1 MMSYMFTKAKY
12 YLGCGI
18 VSVMISCNSHSSASN
33 EESTEERSAKITDTT
48 STQQTITTPAA
59 TEPVKDDTARTHDFQ
74 KTLYF
79 MNTSFNVTATG
90 KGSLQY
96 LTIQPHG
103 LSHNKMITIENV
115 EPVVNAEVADLNN
128 DGYAELL
135 IYTQSAGSGSYGNV
149 YAYSVNN
156 GQSLS
161 AVQFPKVVSNGD
173 MRKQYGGHDQFAIV
187 NNRLVQRFPLY
198 NPADPNSRPTGRQRT
213 ITYKLI
219 NGEASR
225 RFIIDKVSEE

>member
-1 MMSYMFTKAKY
+1 MSYMFTKAIY
-12 YLGCGI
+12 FLGCGVLSI
-18 VSVMISCNSHSSASN
+18 MISCNSRSSAGKD
-33 EESTEERSAKITDTT
+33 EYTDERSPKVSDTA
-48 STQQTITTPAA
+48 STQPTKIAPTAN
-59 TEPVKDDTARTHDFQ
+59 EPLKADTARVQDFQ

-79 MNTSFNVTATG
+79 MNTSFNVTAMG

-103 LSHNKMITIENV
+103 LSSDNSMITIEKV
-115 EPVVNAEVADLNN
+115 EPVINAEVADLNN

-161 AVQFPKVVSNGD
+161 AVLFPKVVSNGNL
-173 MRKQYGGHDQFAIV
+173 RKQYGGHDQFAVV
-187 NNRLVQRFPLY
+187 NNRLVQRFPSY
-198 NPADPNSRPTGRQRT
+198 NPGDINSRPTGRQRI
-213 ITYKLI
+213 ITYKLV
-219 NGEASR
+219 NGEGGR
-225 RFIIDKVSEE
+225 RFVIDRVSEE

>member
-1 MMSYMFTKAKY
+1 MMSHMFTKAKY
-12 YLGCGI
+12 ILGCGI
-18 VSVMISCNSHSSASN
+18 VSVMLSCNSHSSADN
-33 EESTEERSAKITDTT
+33 EEHIDESSTKITDTT
-48 STQQTITTPAA
+48 ITQPKIAPPTVNGPA
-59 TEPVKDDTARTHDFQ
+59 KDDTARTHDFQ

-103 LSHNKMITIENV
+103 LSDNKMITVENA

-128 DGYAELL
+128 DGYAELV

-149 YAYSVNN
+149 YAYSVNS
-156 GQSLS
+156 GQSIS
-161 AVQFPKVVSNGD
+161 AVTFPKVISSGD

-198 NPADPNSRPTGRQRT
+198 NPGDPNSRPTGRQRT
-213 ITYKLI
+213 ITYKLV

-225 RFIIDKVSEE
+225 KFVIDKVTEE